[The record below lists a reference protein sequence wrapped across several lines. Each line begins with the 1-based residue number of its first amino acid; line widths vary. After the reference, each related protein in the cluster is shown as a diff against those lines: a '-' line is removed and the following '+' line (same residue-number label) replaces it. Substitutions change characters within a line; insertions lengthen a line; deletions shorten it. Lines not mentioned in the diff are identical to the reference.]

1 MQMIMI
7 RMSYPPRKNPIK
19 IGPKTVG
26 VFWQKTLFLAKNMMI
41 MMMTIMMV
49 MFNSVLYYLSPPSA
63 CRLSTCPLSVA
74 GTATTRDRISGS
86 DEDQDQDDD
95 YNGDG
100 DDDYFN
106 YAGDIK
112 CNMCES

>member
-1 MQMIMI
+1 MLN
-7 RMSYPPRKNPIK
+7 SVLSAKEKSDTNWPKNS
-19 IGPKTVG
+19 
-26 VFWQKTLFLAKNMMI
+26 VFFGQKTPFLANNMMI

-49 MFNSVLYYLSPPSA
+49 MFNSVLYYLSPPSV